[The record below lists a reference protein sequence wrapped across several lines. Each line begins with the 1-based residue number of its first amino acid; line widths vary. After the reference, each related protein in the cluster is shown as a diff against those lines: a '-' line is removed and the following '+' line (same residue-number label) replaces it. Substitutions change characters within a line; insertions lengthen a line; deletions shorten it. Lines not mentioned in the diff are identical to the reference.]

1 MKSCQFCGNKNIS
14 DKTTEYTYK
23 HNGKY
28 LIINNVP
35 CKQCE
40 YCGEQYFEAKVLK
53 QIEKEYLNIY
63 SSGKKVNKEI
73 TIPVESFEEIAITY

>member
-1 MKSCQFCGNKNIS
+1 MKVCQFCGNKHIA

-23 HNGKY
+23 HDEKY
-28 LIINNVP
+28 LIINHVP

-53 QIEKEYLNIY
+53 QIEQEYLNIY
-63 SSGKKVNKEI
+63 SSGKKVRKAI
-73 TIPVESFEEIAITY
+73 QVPVESFQEIAIN